1 MKLVHNSSPS
11 VHVSSNIIL
20 IFVKIILI
28 NSQNHVFRQLNMLS
42 RIAHR
47 SPAAQCAK
55 IAWRAAGTRSIVAP
69 RVERSAG
76 STWVQGVRGFAS
88 KGKVPV
94 PSSFSDS
101 EEVLSLSDALATEIA
116 EEVAEE
122 SVDQELEDIKAQIK
136 KSFSITD
143 EAGKG
148 VVHLHGTIRGSK
160 VQVTFDCQDEADS
173 GFDADGFSMPPEGD
187 QQGSNDEVPSI
198 DFGINFTVRISSSNG
213 DKIIVD
219 CVASQ
224 QLQVLNVQ
232 HVSAGKSDED
242 SELYGGPTFDQLS
255 EGLQDAIYDYLEDHK
270 IDDDMC
276 FFVLSYSRAK
286 EQTEYVNWLNALL
299 LTAESGKK

>member
-1 MKLVHNSSPS
+1 
-11 VHVSSNIIL
+11 
-20 IFVKIILI
+20 
-28 NSQNHVFRQLNMLS
+28 MLS
-42 RIAHR
+42 RILAR
-47 SPAAQCAK
+47 SNPAAQCAK
-55 IAWRAAGTRSIVAP
+55 VAWRAAGARNIVTSRAEGS
-69 RVERSAG
+69 RV
-76 STWVQGVRGFAS
+76 STWLQGARGFASKGKEVVS

-136 KSFSITD
+136 KSFSIKD
-143 EAGKG
+143 EEGKG

-173 GFDADGFSMPPEGD
+173 GFDVDGFTMPPEGG
-187 QQGSNDEVPSI
+187 QEGSEDEVPSI
-198 DFGINFTVRISSSNG
+198 DFGINFTVRITSSNG

-224 QLQVLNVQ
+224 QLQVANVQ
-232 HVSAGKSDED
+232 HVSAGKDDED

-286 EQTEYVNWLNALL
+286 EQSEYLNWLNALL